1 MSFSQKSKL
10 LIFIIPNKKLTS
22 KLVVVVVVVVV
33 VVFNSIFIQG
43 HNVQFSRAEFK
54 WSPDTTQKQRH
65 QNIKTRQ
72 LIKLQ
77 RQHVPQALLLKM
89 AL

>member
-22 KLVVVVVVVVV
+22 KLVVVVVV

-77 RQHVPQALLLKM
+77 RQHVPQALLFKM